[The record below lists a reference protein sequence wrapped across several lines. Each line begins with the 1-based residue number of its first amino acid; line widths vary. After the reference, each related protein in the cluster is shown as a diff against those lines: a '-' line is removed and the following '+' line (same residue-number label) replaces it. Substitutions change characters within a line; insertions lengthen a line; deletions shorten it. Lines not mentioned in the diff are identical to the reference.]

1 MDGGRCV
8 AGVADNVTTMDNC
21 LFCKIAAG
29 EVASKVVLDRGEV
42 LAFRDINPAAPTHI
56 LLIPKKH
63 IKDVSELTGEHA
75 ALVVEIYNTANELAK
90 SEGIA
95 ESGYRIVANTGP
107 NAGQSVFHLHFH
119 LLGGRRMGWP
129 PG

>member
-1 MDGGRCV
+1 ME
-8 AGVADNVTTMDNC
+8 NC

-29 EVASKVVLDRGEV
+29 EVPSKVVLDRGGV
-42 LAFRDINPAAPTHI
+42 FAFRDINPAAPTHI
-56 LLIPKKH
+56 LLIPKEH
-63 IKDVSELTGEHA
+63 IKDVSELKSDHA
-75 ALVVEIYNTANELAK
+75 SLLAEIFAVANELAR
-90 SEGIA
+90 EDGIA

>member
-1 MDGGRCV
+1 ME
-8 AGVADNVTTMDNC
+8 NC
-21 LFCKIAAG
+21 LFCKMAAG
-29 EVASKVVLDRGEV
+29 EIPSKVVLDRGEV
-42 LAFRDINPAAPTHI
+42 FAFRDINPAAPTHI
-56 LLIPKKH
+56 LVIPRKH
-63 IKDVSELTGEHA
+63 IKDVSELTDDHA
-75 ALVVEIYNTANELAK
+75 SLLSEIYTAANELAK
-90 SEGIA
+90 SEGIS